1 MSSSD
6 LTFRFNDGDAY
17 DRYMGVWSRAA
28 CPAFLGWLAAPGKA
42 KWLDVGCGT
51 GALTAAILDS
61 RQPESLLAID
71 PAAAQVE
78 TARKRFTAPHLRF
91 EVADACAL
99 PCRDASCDVV
109 ASALVVNF
117 IPDRAKAVAEMH
129 RVLRPGGLVGA
140 FVWDFAVDRS
150 PSGPVRRA
158 LAALGTPP
166 PPVPGTGDSRL
177 PQFSA
182 LFAAAGFVEVETRV
196 FDVALDFEDPTA
208 FWIAQSTGFSPVARF
223 VKGLSEEQR
232 REAQAMV
239 EAELE
244 ILPGGLARYT
254 ARANAVK
261 GRKP

>member
-1 MSSSD
+1 MSASD

-28 CPAFLGWLAAPGKA
+28 CPAFLSWLGAPRDA
-42 KWLDVGCGT
+42 TWLDVGCGT

-61 RQPESLLAID
+61 QEPASVMAID
-71 PAAAQVE
+71 PAAAQVD
-78 TARKRFTAPHLRF
+78 TARRRFTSTRVRF

-99 PCRDASCDVV
+99 PCTDGTLDVV

-117 IPDRAKAVAEMH
+117 IPDRAKAVAEMN
-129 RVLRPGGLVGA
+129 RVLRAGGLVAA

-158 LAALGTPP
+158 LTALGTPP
-166 PPVPGTGDSRL
+166 PPVPGTADSRL
-177 PQFSA
+177 PQFGA
-182 LFAAAGFVEVETRV
+182 LFASAGFVELQTRV
-196 FDVALDFEDPTA
+196 IDVALDFEDATA

-223 VKGLSEEQR
+223 VKGLSEDQR
-232 REAQAMV
+232 REAQRMV

-244 ILPGGLARYT
+244 TLPGGGARYT

-261 GRKP
+261 ARKR